1 MLNQVVLVGRIT
13 REPELK
19 ELEDGKKVSNI
30 TLAVPRSYKNADWI
44 YETDFIDC
52 TLWNGIANNLFEYC
66 KKGDMVGVIGKIETN
81 MLEQDGERKKYTHVV
96 ADKFTFIAS
105 KKKEKGKENFKED
118 AMEEITIW

>member
-30 TLAVPRSYKNADWI
+30 TLAVPRSYKNADGI

-66 KKGDMVGVIGKIETN
+66 KKGDMVGVRGSLRTDNYEKEGKLMTKLN
-81 MLEQDGERKKYTHVV
+81 LFAERV
-96 ADKFTFIAS
+96 TFLS
-105 KKKEKGKENFKED
+105 SREKSEKVQTAE
-118 AMEEITIW
+118 AR